1 MQARSD
7 YAANLGPLHVDDD
20 FSIQWFA
27 GPTSFTR
34 AEQGI
39 GFQKTRTDGT
49 LPNWMKMI
57 GGIVY
62 QAWEYKLKDI
72 TDGTA
77 KTYMV
82 GEKYLTPD
90 RYLGESQ
97 DFGDDQSCW
106 AGDDLDMCRIAD
118 DTLPPLPDQR
128 GFPDIYRFGSAHAGV
143 FQMSFCDASVQSIS
157 YDIDPLTHERLGG
170 RRDGEVV
177 PDF

>member
-1 MQARSD
+1 MVRRPDLIHPGGTGDRLPEDA
-7 YAANLGPLHVDDD
+7 
-20 FSIQWFA
+20 
-27 GPTSFTR
+27 
-34 AEQGI
+34 
-39 GFQKTRTDGT
+39 TDGT

-106 AGDDLDMCRIAD
+106 TGDDLDLCRFSD
-118 DTLPPLPDQR
+118 NTLPPLPDQR

-143 FQMSFCDASVQSIS
+143 FRWSFCDASVQSIS
-157 YDIDPLTHERLGG
+157 YDIDPLTHQRLGG

-177 PDF
+177 PDSGGAVSSIHVRFDPW